1 MLKSLKCLF
10 DDHKTLDQVKD
21 KLKHNVASTNK
32 LEDQLTEA
40 LTEKEL
46 TQLEIFQPSDGFGQL
61 TELERERNRGA
72 PIHDG
77 RAGSNSRLS
86 VGAKHT
92 NTCRW
97 RAPIISKD

>member
-21 KLKHNVASTNK
+21 KLKHNVASTNE

-40 LTEKEL
+40 LAEKEL

-61 TELERERNRGA
+61 TEL
-72 PIHDG
+72 
-77 RAGSNSRLS
+77 
-86 VGAKHT
+86 
-92 NTCRW
+92 
-97 RAPIISKD
+97 